1 MFGKNISGWRFQ
13 TIRKYYCSDGVVSC
27 QEGMQNKTV
36 LKPLA
41 KRPPLL
47 PHVAVFLFQFTVL
60 THVKNLHLQQLLRFI
75 EPYFK
80 HPHLMVG
87 VRFHQIKITHPLKNN
102 QSNQIKRVHSQGDK
116 TLYCK
121 SYL

>member
-60 THVKNLHLQQLLRFI
+60 THVKSPSAAIAAVYRTIFQTSPSHGGGS
-75 EPYFK
+75 
-80 HPHLMVG
+80 VS
-87 VRFHQIKITHPLKNN
+87 
-102 QSNQIKRVHSQGDK
+102 SN
-116 TLYCK
+116 
-121 SYL
+121 